1 MKKKIPFKLKLIFIL
16 FVTLSLIFAV
26 QIFTVNHYSKKF
38 AMEYENSEMKEY
50 SELCQKIYFNELE
63 LNNAPQLDVELEHF
77 YFQVR
82 DSKNKIL
89 YSSPKIKNLT
99 PENFILKDSQKNFYY
114 FNQSVSGSLFRFYI
128 EKKYI
133 NNKFYDFIYF
143 ISLNKCSAFVNKIN
157 ILFIVISVLLIFIL
171 YFISNLFVNK
181 ILSPVDQIINDVKK
195 INIKNLSG
203 RIENVDS
210 NDTIEKLTNTFNMMI
225 QNLENSF
232 NRINQFFSDFSHE
245 MKNPLTVIKN
255 GLELVLKSKKL
266 SDEDSNI
273 LSRLYK
279 TVEAVQQMTGELLFL
294 AKADSD
300 AIKLNYTT
308 VKLKEIVS
316 FAEDIGKIM
325 TEEKGI
331 IFSINYTDEDLDL
344 YIDEHKIKQIIINLL
359 NNAVEYVKPCGII
372 TLDFFIKTDT
382 FIIKVQDNGTG
393 ISKEDLPYIF
403 DRFYRCDKSRS
414 REKHHFGLGLSIVK
428 MNIELHKGS
437 VRIDSELNK
446 GTTVTVEAP
455 INLNE

>member
-1 MKKKIPFKLKLIFIL
+1 MKKKLSFKLKLIFIL
-16 FVTLSLIFAV
+16 FITLSLIFAV
-26 QIFTVNHYSKKF
+26 QIIIVNHYSKKF
-38 AMEYENSEMKEY
+38 AIEYENSEMKEY

-63 LNNAPQLDVELEHF
+63 LNNAPQLDIELEHF

-89 YSSPKIKNLT
+89 YTSPKLKKLTSEKLVLKNS
-99 PENFILKDSQKNFYY
+99 PKNSFY
-114 FNQSVSGSLFRFYI
+114 FNESVMGSFFRFYI

-133 NNKFYDFIYF
+133 NNEFYTFIYL
-143 ISLNKCSAFVNKIN
+143 ISLNKCSQFVNKIN
-157 ILFIVISVLLIFIL
+157 ILFIIISLLLIFIL
-171 YFISNLFVNK
+171 YFISNIFVNK
-181 ILSPVDQIINDVKK
+181 ILSPIDQIIDDVKK

-203 RIENVDS
+203 RIENIES
-210 NDTIEKLTNTFNMMI
+210 NDTIEKLTDTFNLMI

-232 NRINQFFSDFSHE
+232 NRINRFFSDFSHE

-255 GLELVLKSKKL
+255 GLELVLKSKKI
-266 SDEDSNI
+266 SEDDSNI

-279 TVEAVQQMTGELLFL
+279 TVESVQQMTGELLFL

-300 AIKLNYTT
+300 G
-308 VKLKEIVS
+308 VKLDYTVVKSQEIIS

-325 TEEKGI
+325 TEEKGLK
-331 IFSINYTDEDLDL
+331 FNINYPEKEFDLC
-344 YIDEHKIKQIIINLL
+344 IDEHKIKQIIINLL
-359 NNAVEYVKPCGII
+359 NNAVEYVAPGGII
-372 TLDFFIKTDT
+372 TFDFFIKNNA
-382 FIIKVQDNGTG
+382 FIFTIQDNGTG

-437 VRIDSELNK
+437 IRIDSELNK

-455 INLNE
+455 VIFKS